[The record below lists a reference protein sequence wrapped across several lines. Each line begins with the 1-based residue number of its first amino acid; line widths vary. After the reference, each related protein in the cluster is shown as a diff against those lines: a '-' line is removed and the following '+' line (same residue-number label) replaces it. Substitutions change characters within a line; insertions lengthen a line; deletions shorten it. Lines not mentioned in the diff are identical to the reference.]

1 MVDLDHNTVQVSNS
15 DDPAD
20 IIPKLP
26 EPEHSELRS
35 ALLRLIHPHLV
46 AMDRL
51 HQVTTNRTQLTAVN
65 HGGQL
70 PDPPGEV
77 SYLPPPSPPFG
88 SEGRGPPIR
97 PGGA

>member
-1 MVDLDHNTVQVSNS
+1 MVDLDHNKVQVSNS

-35 ALLRLIHPHLV
+35 ALLRLMHPHLV

-51 HQVTTNRTQLTAVN
+51 HQVTNPQQLTAVN
-65 HGGQL
+65 YGGL
-70 PDPPGEV
+70 PDPR
-77 SYLPPPSPPFG
+77 SPL
-88 SEGRGPPIR
+88 
-97 PGGA
+97 